1 MSWDHHQ
8 QQKGAKAAKAK
19 ARLISQGTTRRRLA
33 EETPRA
39 LTEDIATT
47 PLSKAQTENPTS
59 LQLELRER
67 MASMVQ
73 RTSRAY
79 LQVGE
84 GPHAKNT
91 LGAEERLPPSAA
103 ELATSV
109 EARSC
114 PILSDAANMIPG
126 YQSNDRWPE
135 TSQEESPR
143 VTASSV
149 EEVAHPHSAR
159 STIVQRGTDFTALD
173 ESEDVTCDQL
183 RQMDDLEF
191 PAAEHN
197 RSYASGYAY
206 QPDCS
211 ALGDAP
217 IQSVPDIGVGVLMW
231 DLGDDAGLLP
241 SPG

>member
-1 MSWDHHQ
+1 
-8 QQKGAKAAKAK
+8 QKGAKAAKAK

-73 RTSRAY
+73 VDFDGHREQAERISR
-79 LQVGE
+79 LGE